1 MENNISTVAYRSN
14 LYPTSSISFRE
25 DRRFLA
31 QVHDPFSLEQM
42 KKQGLSLDSFQEKE
56 YRQAS
61 VHCSYAFKD
70 DYPWGTISMPDGKK
84 TVVCRCTNT
93 KCHLFVKC
101 RPDFDL
107 AELDVYDENKQS
119 TALIF
124 SLEKITPPTTDS
136 GWKSMNTGR
145 RMEGRHPDG
154 STPYSAVCLPIRL
167 HRATTH
173 RKP

>member
-1 MENNISTVAYRSN
+1 MENNTSTVAYRSN
-14 LYPTSSISFRE
+14 LYPISSNSFRE
-25 DRRFLA
+25 DRLFLA

-84 TVVCRCTNT
+84 AVACRCTNT

-101 RPDFDL
+101 RPDFDF
-107 AELDVYDENKQS
+107 AELAVYDENKQS

-124 SLEKITPPTTDS
+124 SLEKIKQSEKLSPSQDQEAA
-136 GWKSMNTGR
+136 N
-145 RMEGRHPDG
+145 
-154 STPYSAVCLPIRL
+154 ALF
-167 HRATTH
+167 
-173 RKP
+173 RKPAPLTGTNVDPNQCH